1 MPPSAFYS
9 GVNQRQRTDERT
21 TIDMSLLAEDME
33 AYYECNAA
41 YVYCMEYRS
50 GALDN
55 LKQKLSRNSL
65 VKN

>member
-21 TIDMSLLAEDME
+21 TIDMSLSAEDME

-41 YVYCMEYRS
+41 LEDLPSSDEDEEC
-50 GALDN
+50 G
-55 LKQKLSRNSL
+55 
-65 VKN
+65 